1 MTNQKLA
8 ALVTEAVKLDRLISE
23 TEEQLKGIKAQ
34 LVVEAT
40 SRSEEHILTEG
51 KGSSWVA
58 TGLDGCIC
66 RVTFPAPSLKSK
78 VDGEGKPIE
87 KIKAAAG
94 KLFARLFSPS
104 VVYRPV
110 PNFRSEAESLLGRD
124 AKKLIKLVESEST
137 PKVSFETKEV
147 A

>member
-8 ALVTEAVKLDRLISE
+8 ALVTEAVELDRLI
-23 TEEQLKGIKAQ
+23 TEKKEELKELKSQ

-40 SRSEEHILTEG
+40 SRKEEHVQTEG
-51 KGSSWVA
+51 EGSSWTA
-58 TGLDGCIC
+58 TGTDGCIC

-78 VDGEGKPIE
+78 VDGEGKPFE

-94 KLFARLFSPS
+94 TLFARLFLPS
-104 VVYRPV
+104 VVYKPV
-110 PNFRSEAESLLGRD
+110 QNFRSEAESLLGKK